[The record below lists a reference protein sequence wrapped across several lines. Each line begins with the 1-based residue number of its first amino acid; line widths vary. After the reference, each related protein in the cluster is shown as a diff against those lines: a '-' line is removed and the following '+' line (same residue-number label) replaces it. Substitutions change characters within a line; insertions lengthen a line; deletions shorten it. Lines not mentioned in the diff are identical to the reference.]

1 MTATLQ
7 AGSTGFPRAIL
18 QLGSRPGKLKE
29 GAKEPHE
36 GWVLSADSRQAS
48 APSRPALPA
57 PPPTK
62 TPPAEETEGVGKSW
76 SARPGSNRRP
86 SAWEADALPTELLAR
101 RRHSSKFRPANRS
114 RTKRALPWRRWKAL
128 ASASGLKLE
137 IDKGFSGAAHP
148 KGQGPNRTER
158 RPFEHAPPTT
168 RQARP
173 PPRGPLPD
181 SPFDEL

>member
-86 SAWEADALPTELLAR
+86 SAWKADALPTELL
-101 RRHSSKFRPANRS
+101 SLSKKLILVFDTRFCQYKSNFDVS
-114 RTKRALPWRRWKAL
+114 NCTK
-128 ASASGLKLE
+128 
-137 IDKGFSGAAHP
+137 
-148 KGQGPNRTER
+148 
-158 RPFEHAPPTT
+158 
-168 RQARP
+168 
-173 PPRGPLPD
+173 
-181 SPFDEL
+181 